1 MIFSKESKPTIL
13 VVDDSVE
20 NLTVLNGLLK
30 DDYRVKIAKDGTKAL
45 ELARQCPQPDLI
57 LLDIIMPGIS
67 GFEVCEQL
75 KSCKSTQKIPVI
87 FLTALNEET
96 DETKGLKLGG
106 ADFITKPINPEI
118 VRTRINI
125 HMELQAERRKTEAL
139 LKIML
144 PDNVISDLIKNGTH
158 KPEVI
163 HNVSIMFCDFV
174 GFTAIT
180 SQLQPDFL
188 INELT
193 EIYTHFDEI
202 CSNNNVVR
210 IKTIG
215 DAYMAAAGIHSN
227 DAQHARNLI
236 NAGLDILGFLEK
248 RNEHATQ
255 KWQCRIGINSGEVI
269 GGIIGKT
276 RFAYDIIGMDVNI
289 AARVEGAGNPM
300 TVTITTATKELV
312 SDTFDI
318 QPIGSVAL
326 KGAGDMELF
335 AINSRN
341 DILYKT
347 RQNIGNDILLNEHE
361 TAWN

>member
-1 MIFSKESKPTIL
+1 MIFTKESKPTIL

-20 NLTVLNGLLK
+20 NLTILNALLK
-30 DDYRVKIAKDGTKAL
+30 DDYRVKIAKEGTKAL

-67 GFEVCEQL
+67 GFQVCEEL
-75 KSCKSTQKIPVI
+75 KRCPSTQQIPVI

-125 HMELQAERRKTEAL
+125 HLELQVERRKTEAL

-144 PDNVISDLIKNGTH
+144 PENVISDLINNGVH
-158 KPEVI
+158 QPKVLQ
-163 HNVSIMFCDFV
+163 NVSIMFCDFV

-202 CSNNNVVR
+202 CTSHNVVR

-215 DAYMAAAGIHSN
+215 DAYMAATGIHSN
-227 DAQHARNLI
+227 DENHAQNII
-236 NAGLDILGFLEK
+236 NAALEILEFLNK
-248 RNEHATQ
+248 RNTYSKQE
-255 KWQCRIGINSGEVI
+255 WQCRIGINSGEVI

-289 AARVEGAGNPM
+289 AARVEGAGYPM
-300 TVTITTATKELV
+300 SITITPATKYLV
-312 SDTFDI
+312 GNQYQIDS
-318 QPIGSVAL
+318 IGCVAL
-326 KGAGDMELF
+326 KGAGEMELF
-335 AINSRN
+335 TINSDAAKVPN
-341 DILYKT
+341 HQSNKNNVLV
-347 RQNIGNDILLNEHE
+347 NEHE
-361 TAWN
+361 TAWT

>member
-20 NLTVLNGLLK
+20 NLTVLNALLK
-30 DDYRVKIAKDGTKAL
+30 DTYRVKIAKDGIKAL
-45 ELARQCPQPDLI
+45 ELARQYPQPDLI

-67 GFEVCEQL
+67 GFQVCEEL
-75 KSCKSTQKIPVI
+75 KSCESTQRIPVI

-106 ADFITKPINPEI
+106 ADFITKPINPDI
-118 VRTRINI
+118 VKTRINI
-125 HMELQAERRKTEAL
+125 HLELQAERRKTEAL

-144 PDNVISDLIKNGTH
+144 PDNVISDLIQNGTH
-158 KPEVI
+158 KPEVL

-193 EIYTHFDEI
+193 EIYTYFDEI
-202 CSNNNVVR
+202 CTSNNVVR

-215 DAYMAAAGIHSN
+215 DAYMAAAGIHNN
-227 DAQHARNLI
+227 DAQHAQNII
-236 NAGLDILGFLEK
+236 NAALEILDYLKK
-248 RNEHATQ
+248 RNRYSKQE
-255 KWQCRIGINSGEVI
+255 WQCRIGINSGEVI

-289 AARVEGAGNPM
+289 AARVEGAGHPM
-300 TVTITTATKELV
+300 TITITTATKELV
-312 SDTFDI
+312 SNVFDTES
-318 QPIGSVAL
+318 IGSVAL
-326 KGAGDMELF
+326 KGAGEMELF
-335 AINSRN
+335 TIYSRDDIASEHQINYN
-341 DILYKT
+341 
-347 RQNIGNDILLNEHE
+347 NLLVNEPQ
-361 TAWN
+361 TSWN

>member
-20 NLTVLNGLLK
+20 NLTVLNALLK
-30 DDYRVKIAKDGTKAL
+30 DKYRVKIAKDGIKAL
-45 ELARQCPQPDLI
+45 ELARQYPQPDLI

-67 GFEVCEQL
+67 GFQVCEEL
-75 KSCKSTQKIPVI
+75 KSCGSTHKIPVI
-87 FLTALNEET
+87 FLTALHQET

-118 VRTRINI
+118 VKTRINI
-125 HMELQAERRKTEAL
+125 HLELQAERRKTEAL
-139 LKIML
+139 LRTVL
-144 PDNVISDLIKNGTH
+144 PDNVISDIMQNGTH
-158 KPEVI
+158 KPEVL

-193 EIYTHFDEI
+193 EIYTYFDEI
-202 CSNNNVVR
+202 CTCNNVVR

-215 DAYMAAAGIHSN
+215 DAYMAASGIHNN
-227 DAQHARNLI
+227 DAEHALNMI
-236 NAGLDILGFLEK
+236 NAGLDILDYLNK
-248 RNEHATQ
+248 RNEQSKQ

-269 GGIIGKT
+269 AGIIGKT

-289 AARVEGAGNPM
+289 AARVESAGHPM
-300 TVTITTATKELV
+300 TVTVTPATKALV
-312 SDTFDI
+312 KDLFNI
-318 QPIGSVAL
+318 QAIGNVAL
-326 KGAGDMELF
+326 KGAGEMELF
-335 AINSRN
+335 KIIGRIYVPIRNHLIEENILINKP
-341 DILYKT
+341 D
-347 RQNIGNDILLNEHE
+347 
-361 TAWN
+361 TAWT